1 MSILGSQTH
10 FPFLYEIAGLSYFF
24 RGFHWRIWSCVFG
37 VFICVFVLYSSTF
50 PGPGF
55 QPWPIKLDEDY
66 FMISHDLCVSSCT
79 KHISYNFMN
88 VFLSIYSYIYISLGG
103 GGWLVSRVRSV
114 TVLVRWRR
122 GITRWQTGLAAF
134 TLSGSCILNPWFL
147 GSFSFI
153 CSHLLF
159 IYFLP
164 FSRISVC
171 LSAFGVSSVRDRHRV
186 VGASV
191 FPYSLCL
198 VLFTLCCSFVTTHFM
213 FFFFSFFSFHR
224 SFSEKREKRKKKE
237 KGRCSG
243 DWGSLRHGVWKVLLY
258 NIMLLFLSLF
268 VVFRIFISCY

>member
-1 MSILGSQTH
+1 VYDYGVLLCYKVIFLHRKGS
-10 FPFLYEIAGLSYFF
+10 FYVG
-24 RGFHWRIWSCVFG
+24 CVFSLFPLLSRG
-37 VFICVFVLYSSTF
+37 SRALRGCQGDDGGKGLCSWSFDAAHFGRGQLIIQLTPCGFCTYSSVLYSS
-50 PGPGF
+50 
-55 QPWPIKLDEDY
+55 
-66 FMISHDLCVSSCT
+66 
-79 KHISYNFMN
+79 
-88 VFLSIYSYIYISLGG
+88 YIP
-103 GGWLVSRVRSV
+103 SR
-114 TVLVRWRR
+114 
-122 GITRWQTGLAAF
+122 LAAF

-213 FFFFSFFSFHR
+213 FFFTFFSFHR

-258 NIMLLFLSLF
+258 NIMLLFLFPFCCLPYFHLLLLIILIGWNS
-268 VVFRIFISCY
+268 

>member
-1 MSILGSQTH
+1 LLSRGSRALRGCQGDDGGKGLCSWSFDAAH
-10 FPFLYEIAGLSYFF
+10 FG
-24 RGFHWRIWSCVFG
+24 RGQLIIQLTPCGFCTYSS
-37 VFICVFVLYSSTF
+37 VLYSS
-50 PGPGF
+50 
-55 QPWPIKLDEDY
+55 
-66 FMISHDLCVSSCT
+66 
-79 KHISYNFMN
+79 
-88 VFLSIYSYIYISLGG
+88 YIP
-103 GGWLVSRVRSV
+103 SR
-114 TVLVRWRR
+114 
-122 GITRWQTGLAAF
+122 LAAF

-213 FFFFSFFSFHR
+213 FFFLHFFLFTGLSLR
-224 SFSEKREKRKKKE
+224 KGKREKRKKKDGVRE
-237 KGRCSG
+237 IG
-243 DWGSLRHGVWKVLLY
+243 DHCDMVFGKFCYIISCY
-258 NIMLLFLSLF
+258 YSFSLF
-268 VVFRIFISCY
+268 VVFRIFISCYW